1 MRNARKNG
9 ILLDDTTNELFLGTA
24 GRMSIGNTLY
34 QNQYVL
40 LNSRPGDIKNAPL
53 TGAGVG
59 DMPGDEQSPQIW
71 KKTIREQLARD
82 LLKVKE
88 LTVSASGDIH
98 IQADYE

>member
-9 ILLDDTTNELFLGTA
+9 ILLDDTTNELYLGTA
-24 GRMSIGNTLY
+24 GRMSVGNTLY

-40 LNSRPGDIKNAPL
+40 LNSHPGDLKNDPL
-53 TGAGVG
+53 LGAGIA
-59 DMPGDEQSPQIW
+59 DMPGDEQSPQMW
-71 KKTIREQLARD
+71 KKTIREQLGRD
-82 LLKVKE
+82 LLKVQE